1 MSMWYSG
8 SGWGWC
14 SGIGNNPAMVLLWG
28 AVVTA
33 IILAIGVASRQR
45 SDPPALTGTGSTRP
59 DGVLA
64 APHARG
70 GADDE
75 FFRRLM

>member
-1 MSMWYSG
+1 MTMWYNG
-8 SGWGWC
+8 NGWGWC
-14 SGIGNNPAMVLLWG
+14 SEIVGNPAMVLLWG

-45 SDPPALTGTGSTRP
+45 SDPPALTGTGSARP
-59 DGVLA
+59 GGAEA
-64 APHARG
+64 AHHVRG
-70 GADDE
+70 GSEDE